1 MAAGH
6 WPRWAES
13 GVRPAVRRVDASEAV
28 RRTAHSTDRWGGSE
42 ARPWGIEASGGDLN
56 LAGSGALAAYGER
69 RDQKARRPLA
79 ETRSPATGAKPS
91 HQRPLLVGPIKPPTG
106 TCPARRVTDCPW
118 PDVSDG
124 TRPSTPSSANRG
136 SVPRDLSGCS
146 RQRRRPDPHRGVE
159 VHVYATIPSTRALQA
174 LPLPTEPWS
183 SPCRSASAK
192 WLRRGRSRT
201 SSCCGSH
208 PR

>member
-118 PDVSDG
+118 PDVPDG

-136 SVPRDLSGCS
+136 SVPRDLSGCTR
-146 RQRRRPDPHRGVE
+146 RQRGRVGVISGRGV
-159 VHVYATIPSTRALQA
+159 RDD
-174 LPLPTEPWS
+174 
-183 SPCRSASAK
+183 RSARSAPPRSSSK
-192 WLRRGRSRT
+192 RLRARSHCLVSGRCHRRDHAARL
-201 SSCCGSH
+201 G
-208 PR
+208 